1 MQRDDV
7 ENRVEPLLYVVQVLV
22 APTVPGRAAHVRR
35 GDGVPVRDEPLLQ
48 RKPLRLQLRLRA
60 AVDPDYDRST
70 GVLVEEDGNRLAVE
84 RLEAVQLR
92 LDQALQVVVRA
103 RQPPCLPRLDL
114 VRPDVPR
121 LDGRREAV
129 DEGAPVRGEGRAR
142 QVEILGDAPAGERHV
157 RLELERPAVAELEP
171 RVAVLVRADEQPP
184 AGGIGVAR
192 EVPARL
198 EHDALPVADDGRGVA
213 ARVRRVVEV
222 AARPRG
228 RPEER
233 LVVVA

>member
-1 MQRDDV
+1 EPVMQRDDV

-92 LDQALQVVVRA
+92 LDRVVERVVRR
-103 RQPPCLPRLDL
+103 RQTPRLARPEVVGEY
-114 VRPDVPR
+114 VRR
-121 LDGRREAV
+121 LDGRAEAV
-129 DEGAPVRGEGRAR
+129 DE
-142 QVEILGDAPAGERHV
+142 
-157 RLELERPAVAELEP
+157 
-171 RVAVLVRADEQPP
+171 
-184 AGGIGVAR
+184 
-192 EVPARL
+192 
-198 EHDALPVADDGRGVA
+198 VA
-213 ARVRRVVEV
+213 AV
-222 AARPRG
+222 G
-228 RPEER
+228 RD
-233 LVVVA
+233 